1 MCFVLFILLSPIK
14 LHRRIFRLIIIAYIT
29 GSPQMIKMCS
39 PQYNKMIVLS
49 SEEEQ
54 MKFLLISVEGN
65 FYTTLHIKSSPA
77 LPGVLIS
84 P

>member
-1 MCFVLFILLSPIK
+1 
-14 LHRRIFRLIIIAYIT
+14 
-29 GSPQMIKMCS
+29 MIKMCS